1 MKRESKNF
9 KRAPIKW
16 MYPTMKIWML
26 RSSKNTKVCT
36 LIFFVLVLIAEK
48 IAGFLYVVRTMQE
61 VTVYKYKNFIL

>member
-1 MKRESKNF
+1 MDVSNHENMDVKVQ
-9 KRAPIKW
+9 
-16 MYPTMKIWML
+16 
-26 RSSKNTKVCT
+26 SSKNTKVCT